1 MYQIDGTVG
10 IQALRALVAVSDAGS
25 FRAAAAQLG
34 YTQSAVSHQIAVL
47 ERSLGAQ
54 LLTRPGGRA
63 PTALTTAGE
72 TAYRHARRALEAIES
87 MGADVRAI
95 YAERGTVRVG
105 IFQTAAAALLPA
117 ALADFRRERPNVTI
131 ELTEPSEHRSV
142 VEALAQ
148 GRLDLAVTINP
159 EHDDRVE
166 VFPLLE
172 DGWVILAREDSEIAR
187 APDPSFE
194 LLHGADVIAWR
205 EGWCIQD
212 ELEEALRRKGIEPRI
227 VYRTDDNLA
236 LQRFVAAGLGC
247 ACIGRLGAESPIDP
261 VLRTIVPRD
270 AFMRRSVALV
280 HPRRREL
287 PAPVQTL
294 VEQLRAHAR
303 ELAGDGPAAR
313 VTW

>member
-10 IQALRALVAVSDAGS
+10 VQALRALVAIADTRS
-25 FRAAAAQLG
+25 FRGGAAELG

-47 ERSLGAQ
+47 ERALGAQ

-63 PTALTTAGE
+63 PTALTAAGE
-72 TAYRHARRALEAIES
+72 TAYSHARRALEAIES

-105 IFQTAAAALLPA
+105 IFQSAAASLLPA
-117 ALADFRRERPNVTI
+117 ALADFRRERPHVTI
-131 ELTEPSEHRSV
+131 ELTEPSAHHRV
-142 VEALAQ
+142 VEAIAR
-148 GRLDLAVTINP
+148 GELDLAVTINP
-159 EHDDRVE
+159 EPDDRIE

-172 DGWVILAREDSEIAR
+172 DRWVILAREDSEIAR
-187 APDPSFE
+187 CADPSFE
-194 LLHGADVIAWR
+194 LLDGADVIAWR
-205 EGWCIQD
+205 AGSCVQD
-212 ELEEALRRKGIEPRI
+212 ELEEALRRNGIEPRI

-247 ACIGRLGAESPIDP
+247 ACIGGLGAENPIDP
-261 VLRTIVPRD
+261 ALRMIVPRD
-270 AFMRRSVALV
+270 AFMQRTVALV

-287 PAPVQTL
+287 SAAAQTL
-294 VEQLRAHAR
+294 IELLRAHAR
-303 ELAGDGPAAR
+303 ELAAAR

>member
-1 MYQIDGTVG
+1 MYQIDGAVG
-10 IQALRALVAVSDAGS
+10 VQALRALVAVADAGS
-25 FRAAAAQLG
+25 FRGAAVELG
-34 YTQSAVSHQIAVL
+34 YTQSAVSHQIAVI
-47 ERSLGAQ
+47 ERALGAQ

-63 PTALTTAGE
+63 PTALTAAGE
-72 TAYRHARRALEAIES
+72 TAYGHARRALEAIES

-105 IFQTAAAALLPA
+105 IFQSAAAALLPA

-142 VEALAQ
+142 VESLAQ
-148 GRLDLAVTINP
+148 GDLDLAVTINP
-159 EHDDRVE
+159 ELDDRIE

-172 DGWVILAREDSEIAR
+172 DRWVILAREDSEIAR
-187 APDPSFE
+187 CADPSFE

-205 EGWCIQD
+205 AGSCVQD
-212 ELEEALRRKGIEPRI
+212 ELEDALRRKGIEPRI
-227 VYRTDDNLA
+227 VYRTDDSLA

-247 ACIGRLGAESPIDP
+247 ACIGGLGAENPVDP
-261 VLRTIVPRD
+261 ALRTIVPRD
-270 AFMRRSVALV
+270 VFMRRTVALV

-287 PAPVQTL
+287 PAAAHTL
-294 VEQLRAHAR
+294 IELLRAHAR
-303 ELAGDGPAAR
+303 ELAGDGTAAR

>member
-1 MYQIDGTVG
+1 MYQIDGAVG
-10 IQALRALVAVSDAGS
+10 VQALRALVAVADAGS
-25 FRAAAAQLG
+25 FRGAAVELG
-34 YTQSAVSHQIAVL
+34 YTQSAVSHQIAVI
-47 ERSLGAQ
+47 ERALGAQ

-63 PTALTTAGE
+63 PTALTAAGE
-72 TAYRHARRALEAIES
+72 TAYGHARRALEAIES

-105 IFQTAAAALLPA
+105 IFQSAAAALLPA

-142 VEALAQ
+142 AEALAQ

-159 EHDDRVE
+159 EPDDRVE

-172 DGWVILAREDSEIAR
+172 DRWVILARDDSEIAR

-205 EGWCIQD
+205 AGWCVQD
-212 ELEEALRRKGIEPRI
+212 ELEGALRRKGIEPRI

-247 ACIGRLGAESPIDP
+247 ACIGRLGAENPIDP
-261 VLRTIVPRD
+261 SLRTIVPRD
-270 AFMRRSVALV
+270 AFMRRKVALV

-287 PAPVQTL
+287 P
-294 VEQLRAHAR
+294 
-303 ELAGDGPAAR
+303 D
-313 VTW
+313 

>member
-1 MYQIDGTVG
+1 MYQIDGAVSV
-10 IQALRALVAVSDAGS
+10 QALRALVAVADASS
-25 FRAAAAQLG
+25 FRRGAAELG

-47 ERSLGAQ
+47 EGALGAQ

-63 PTALTTAGE
+63 PTALTAAGE
-72 TAYRHARRALEAIES
+72 TAYRHARRALDAIES

-95 YAERGTVRVG
+95 YAERGTVRLG

-142 VEALAQ
+142 AEALAQ

-159 EHDDRVE
+159 EPDDRVE

-172 DGWVILAREDSEIAR
+172 DRWAILAREDSEIAR

-205 EGWCIQD
+205 TGWCVQE
-212 ELEEALRRKGIEPRI
+212 ELEAALRRKGIEPRI

-236 LQRFVAAGLGC
+236 LQRFVAAGLGV
-247 ACIGRLGAESPIDP
+247 ACIGRLGAENPIDP
-261 VLRTIVPRD
+261 SLRTIIPRD
-270 AFMRRSVALV
+270 VFMPRTVALV
-280 HPRRREL
+280 HSRRREL
-287 PAPVQTL
+287 PAPVETL
-294 VEQLRAHAR
+294 AEQLRAHAR
-303 ELAGDGPAAR
+303 ELAGDGAVPT

>member
-1 MYQIDGTVG
+1 MYQIDGSVG
-10 IQALRALVAVSDAGS
+10 IQALRALVAVADAGS
-25 FRAAAAQLG
+25 FRGAAAELG

-47 ERSLGAQ
+47 ERSLGAR

-105 IFQTAAAALLPA
+105 IFQTAAATLMPA
-117 ALADFRRERPNVTI
+117 VLAGYRRERPNVTV
-131 ELTEPSEHRSV
+131 ELAEPTADEGL

-148 GRLDLAVTINP
+148 GKLDLAVTINP
-159 EHDDRVE
+159 EPDDRVD

-172 DGWVILAREDSEIAR
+172 DPWVILARDDSEIAR

-194 LLHGADVIAWR
+194 LLDGADVIAWR
-205 EGWCIQD
+205 AGWRNQD
-212 ELEEALRRKGIEPRI
+212 NLEDAWRRKGIEPRI

-247 ACIGRLGAESPIDP
+247 ACIGRLGADDPIDP
-261 VLRTIVPRD
+261 SLRTIVPRD
-270 AFMRRSVALV
+270 ALMRRTLALV

-287 PAPVQTL
+287 PPAAVTL
-294 VEQLRAHAR
+294 VEQLRAHAQ
-303 ELAGDGPAAR
+303 ELTGDDPAAR
-313 VTW
+313 ATR